1 MPILYTCVSFPL
13 YSSPSLFLP
22 LLPSYFSP
30 SFSAPFFFLSPSSS
44 SPSLLLLLAFPPS
57 SPSFSPSSHLS
68 SFPSSSPSPFF
79 LPLPPLF
86 LPPLFSQT
94 PTPGIQVPISTP
106 PAPAALQAQQKPPG
120 MQPLISLMGTII
132 PQPPPLTGN
141 VDPTKIEEIRRTVYV
156 GNLNSNV
163 SS

>member
-1 MPILYTCVSFPL
+1 MSLSLYTPPLPSSFL
-13 YSSPSLFLP
+13 SFLP
-22 LLPSYFSP
+22 LLHLLPPPPSHLP
-30 SFSAPFFFLSPSSS
+30 SLLLSFFLPPSSS
-44 SPSLLLLLAFPPS
+44 S
-57 SPSFSPSSHLS
+57 
-68 SFPSSSPSPFF
+68 SFPSISPFF